1 MGYKQ
6 HWFEKLLS
14 NNQRTRKYFK
24 MLVQIRGMK
33 KLEQAVKPNNYL
45 QLWTAGQSVE
55 MVHEVSS
62 IKDIV
67 ADITTD
73 LKGTLEKDY
82 L

>member
-1 MGYKQ
+1 
-6 HWFEKLLS
+6 
-14 NNQRTRKYFK
+14 